1 MIYGGSKGGK
11 TSRRDVV
18 SLGGTSSTAVNSFG
32 TFLETVQRGA
42 PSDQNEQDLESRV
55 LAILADQ
62 GRKSI
67 ADLVSATQVKLS
79 TVLQVLRVLRDFGL
93 VTLVGEPGDEMVEAT
108 RSGTRTASAI
118 R

>member
-1 MIYGGSKGGK
+1 MPIDQGSGSGVSRGGVVHLGGS
-11 TSRRDVV
+11 
-18 SLGGTSSTAVNSFG
+18 SSTAVNSFG
-32 TFLETVQRGA
+32 TFLDTVQRGA
-42 PSDQNEQDLESRV
+42 PPDQNDQDLESRV
-55 LAILADQ
+55 LAILADE

-79 TVLQVLRVLRDFGL
+79 AVLQVLRVLRDFGL

-108 RSGTRTASAI
+108 RSGARTAIAI